1 MSNRSNYSDLSGLLR
16 TITVFMVAGLAIL
29 LVCLFVLTGVYLLT
43 ELPTMTLPTLFPT
56 EDTNPGDQ
64 GGPTEP
70 PADDGVTLAATPDAG
85 IAYQDKIIFVGD
97 SLTAHLINRGVL
109 TGGQATQQVWRCEN
123 NMMNLNS
130 EVVNAK
136 IIYPATGEKMTIAQ
150 AAAKAKPE
158 IMIITLG
165 TDYGVSYLSESDF
178 KACYTELIQG
188 IKKASPK
195 TTIILQ
201 SIFPVTATCT
211 NLNNPKIDTCNTWVK
226 AVAAEN
232 DCYYLNTQTVLKDAN
247 NCLKTEYCNS
257 TDGIHMGKNAYEVI
271 LQYIRTHAVP
281 N

>member
-1 MSNRSNYSDLSGLLR
+1 MSYQTNNQDLSQLLR
-16 TITVFMVAGLAIL
+16 MITTIMVAALAIL
-29 LVCLFVLTGVYLLT
+29 LVGLFILTGVYLLT
-43 ELPTMTLPTLFPT
+43 ELPAISLPSFSWGEETT
-56 EDTNPGDQ
+56 PGEQ
-64 GGPTEP
+64 GGPAEP

-109 TGGQATQQVWRCEN
+109 TGGTATQQVWRCEN

-136 IIYPATGEKMTIAQ
+136 IIYPATGEKMTIAE

-165 TDYGVSYLSESDF
+165 TDYGVSYLSEADF
-178 KACYTELIQG
+178 KACYTNLIKG
-188 IKKASPK
+188 IQKASPR

-226 AVAAEN
+226 AIAAEN
-232 DCYYLNTQTVLKDAN
+232 GCYYLNTQTVLKDSN
-247 NCLKTEYCNS
+247 NCLKAEYCNS

-281 N
+281 D